1 MSLINDALKRA
12 NQFPQPPVV
21 VGEETTF
28 RHVEYAPKPKF
39 SWTTV
44 VVVLAVLWPLA
55 WLVYRSKEA
64 ASRVVSERLPI
75 VANARETPNQPGP
88 PDLSQ
93 SVPLVRAPRAAQV
106 LDRSDLAALAHVEK
120 PAAGNE
126 PPPLPTGTRT
136 HTIKAGDTP
145 SSVARQYGIKLQ
157 ALMEA
162 NPTVNARKLK
172 VGQPLIIPSC

>member
-28 RHVEYAPKPKF
+28 RHMEYAPKPSF
-39 SWTTV
+39 PWTTV
-44 VVVLAVLWPLA
+44 VVVLAVLGPLA
-55 WLVYRSKEA
+55 WLIYRSKEA
-64 ASRVVSERLPI
+64 ASRAVSERLPI

-93 SVPLVRAPRAAQV
+93 PVPLVRAPRAAQV
-106 LDRSDLAALAHVEK
+106 LDRSDLADLAHVEK